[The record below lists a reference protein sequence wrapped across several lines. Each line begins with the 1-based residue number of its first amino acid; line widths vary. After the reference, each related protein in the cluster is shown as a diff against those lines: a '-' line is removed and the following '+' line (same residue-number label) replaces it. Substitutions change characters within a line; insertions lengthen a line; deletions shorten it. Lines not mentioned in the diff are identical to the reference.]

1 MSYIEFER
9 SIKQNDWSMH
19 DLHAHS
25 HYEIY
30 LLTEGYRSFFL
41 SNSLYLL
48 QAPALIV
55 IPPNVM
61 HKTEGGPFKR
71 YNINVS
77 TAYLDAFEREVLDK
91 KALRILQLEKND
103 AKKIIQLIEEG
114 IAVNKRKKHADYI
127 LRTLFSYT
135 VITLKECTETALS
148 PNAVSQKNIPPLVLK
163 VVNYLNTH
171 FNEKITL
178 ENLAN
183 TFFVSEGTLLY
194 NFKKYMNYSPID
206 FLVNIRLTKAKEL
219 LINTNKSIQEI
230 ADSCG
235 FSSANYFGLI
245 FKNREGLSPIA
256 YRKNQ
261 RAKM

>member
-9 SIKQNDWSMH
+9 SIKQKDWSMH

-55 IPPNVM
+55 IPPQIM

-77 TAYLDAFEREVLDK
+77 TAYLDAFEKEILEK

-103 AKKIIQLIEEG
+103 AKKIMALMEEG
-114 IAVNKRKKHADYI
+114 VAIDKHKKHADYI
-127 LRTLFSYT
+127 LRTLFSYV
-135 VITLKECTETALS
+135 VINLSQCVESTLS
-148 PNAVSQKNIPPLVLK
+148 PNAVAQKNIPPLVLK
-163 VVNYLNTH
+163 VVDYLNTH

-178 ENLAN
+178 EHLAN
-183 TFFVSEGTLLY
+183 TFFVSTGTLLY

-206 FLVNIRLTKAKEL
+206 FLVSIRLTKAKEL
-219 LINTNKSIQEI
+219 LLNTKKSIQEI
-230 ADSCG
+230 SDVCG

-245 FKNREGLSPIA
+245 FKNKEGLSPIA

-261 RAKM
+261 HAKL